1 MLLIFSERMPNML
14 DNATDIKIVAIRND
28 IASLKDQYYI
38 DHPEY
43 VALLNTAYNALDDL
57 VYLKIMKEPRW
68 IVLLPV
74 L

>member
-1 MLLIFSERMPNML
+1 MPNML

-28 IASLKDQYYI
+28 IAQLKDQYYI

-43 VALLNTAYNALDDL
+43 VALLDIAYNALDDL

>member
-28 IASLKDQYYI
+28 IAQLKDQYYI

-43 VALLNTAYNALDDL
+43 VALLNTAYDALDDL
-57 VYLKIMKEPRW
+57 VYLKIMKEP
-68 IVLLPV
+68 V
-74 L
+74 

>member
-28 IASLKDQYYI
+28 IAQIKDEFYI

-43 VALLNTAYNALDDL
+43 VALLNTAYDALDDL
-57 VYLKIMKEPRW
+57 VYLKIMKEPR
-68 IVLLPV
+68 
-74 L
+74 

>member
-1 MLLIFSERMPNML
+1 ML

-43 VALLNTAYNALDDL
+43 VKILNTAYNALDDL
-57 VYLKIMKEPRW
+57 VYLKIMKIKLIFYIVW
-68 IVLLPV
+68 ILLCA
-74 L
+74 

>member
-28 IASLKDQYYI
+28 IAQLKDQYYI

-43 VALLNTAYNALDDL
+43 VALLNTAYDALDDL

-68 IVLLPV
+68 LMK
-74 L
+74 

>member
-1 MLLIFSERMPNML
+1 ML

-28 IASLKDQYYI
+28 IAQLKDQYYI

-57 VYLKIMKEPRW
+57 VTLKIMKDPKW
-68 IVLLPV
+68 LIV
-74 L
+74 

>member
-1 MLLIFSERMPNML
+1 MLLILSERMPNML

-43 VALLNTAYNALDDL
+43 VALLNTAYDALDDL

-68 IVLLPV
+68 LMI
-74 L
+74 

>member
-1 MLLIFSERMPNML
+1 MLLILSERMPNML

-28 IASLKDQYYI
+28 IAQLKDQYYI

-43 VALLNTAYNALDDL
+43 VALLDIAYNALDDL

-68 IVLLPV
+68 LMI
-74 L
+74 

>member
-28 IASLKDQYYI
+28 IAQLKDQYYI

-43 VALLNTAYNALDDL
+43 VALLNTAYDALDDL
-57 VYLKIMKEPRW
+57 VYLKIMKEPR
-68 IVLLPV
+68 
-74 L
+74 